1 MSKRKPN
8 NGFARAERSCRE
20 LLRTN
25 YVAVV
30 NMDSSGSNVRMRV
43 VQEDPDDEIICP

>member
-1 MSKRKPN
+1 MKSKSKPN
-8 NGFARAERSCRE
+8 NGFARAERSCRA

-30 NMDSSGSNVRMRV
+30 NIDPSGSQIMANWKSCR
-43 VQEDPDDEIICP
+43 